1 MAEGD
6 NRIQLEVVTPKG
18 RALVEKVD
26 EVSLPGEAG
35 EFGVLPGHLPAL
47 AAARTGIV
55 TYRVGN
61 DTKKCAIGSGFVEV
75 SADKVLVLTDEFV
88 EKSAID
94 PVLVRKELA
103 EVDQELTKLLQDSV
117 DRTQPKEIA
126 RTTSLIA
133 RQNWLAAQLELF
145 GDPPPATLRPY
156 EEFGPPTA
164 PSDDDSM
171 ADPGAAGAA

>member
-1 MAEGD
+1 MADES

-26 EVSLPGEAG
+26 EVSLPGDAG

-55 TYRVGN
+55 SYRIGN
-61 DTKKCAIGSGFVEV
+61 DTKRCAIGGGFVEV

-103 EVDQELTKLLQDSV
+103 EVDAELSKLLQDSL
-117 DRTQPKEIA
+117 DRTQAKEMA
-126 RTTSLIA
+126 RASALIS

-156 EEFGPPTA
+156 EEYGPPAT
-164 PSDDDSM
+164 PTDDESM

>member
-1 MAEGD
+1 MADEG
-6 NRIQLEVVTPKG
+6 RIQLEVVTPKG
-18 RALVEKVD
+18 RALLEKVD

-55 TYRVGN
+55 SYRIGN
-61 DTKKCAIGSGFVEV
+61 DSKKVAIGAGFVEV
-75 SADKVLVLTDEFV
+75 SADKVLVLTDEYI
-88 EKSAID
+88 ERPAID

-103 EVDQELTKLLQDSV
+103 EVDSDLQKALQESV
-117 DRTQPKEIA
+117 DRTQPKELA
-126 RTTSLIA
+126 RTTALIA
-133 RQNWLAAQLELF
+133 RQNWLAAQLELY

-164 PSDDDSM
+164 PSDEDGL